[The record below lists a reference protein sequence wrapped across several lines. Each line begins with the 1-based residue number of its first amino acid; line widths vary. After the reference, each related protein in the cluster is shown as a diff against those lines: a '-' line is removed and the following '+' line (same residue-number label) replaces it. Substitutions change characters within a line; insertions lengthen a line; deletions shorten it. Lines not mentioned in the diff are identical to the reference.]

1 MSALVRLS
9 LPIRHVL
16 TYKIPSATKRM
27 TCTYLPIPIKEKHED
42 FMRKSID
49 IILKNVFEG
58 TKKDAK
64 VCNFIHPKELF
75 ETMDLELKW
84 CQSTHECMLKA
95 VEDILKYSHKTGN
108 IWFLNQIFACVD
120 PYGLIGGFLTD
131 AINVSV
137 FTYEVSPV
145 VIVMEDVILRS
156 MRKAVGWP
164 DGKGDGMFSPGGSM
178 SNGYGVNL
186 ARCYH
191 CPDLWCALLVHEE
204 SEPLSTSTTTVP
216 IKMPETIHRDFDE
229 PATYSDAIAS
239 SSSSGLSSDEEVSI
253 TKKDPIKTYVQKKPV
268 YSPSATTFEGIPTRK
283 DHEEFLRSSIEI
295 ILKHAV
301 FEGCEKRNKVLNF
314 THPKELERIFD
325 LKLRSSPGT
334 HEELLK
340 LLKDTIHHSVKPGN
354 PWFANQLFCGLDPY
368 GLIGQWLTDALN
380 PSVYTYEVAPV
391 ITLIEE
397 TVLRE
402 MRRFVGWNKGDGVFC
417 PGGSMSN
424 GYAVNIARHH
434 CCPGIK
440 VGTKELAS
448 WLDAHYSTKKFTAF
462 QGMGADNVYSIKT
475 DDRGIMIVSDLVANI
490 EKALKEG
497 AKPFLVVA
505 TAGTTVIG
513 AFDPINEIADVC
525 EKYKMWLHVDA
536 AWGGGVLMS
545 RKHRA
550 DSVTWNPHKMLVVPQ
565 QCSVFLTKHE
575 GLLAQ
580 THSLKAAYLF
590 QPDKF
595 YDTSYDTGDKHV
607 QCGRRADVLKFWFM
621 WKAKGWSGFEK
632 HVDKIFENA
641 EYFVSKIKDRPDFE
655 LIVKEPEC
663 TNEKLH
669 KIAPKMKEKMML
681 AGTMMVA
688 YQAIRGLPNF
698 WRVLFQNSA
707 MDKPDIDLLIQR
719 FEEFGK
725 DL

>member
-1 MSALVRLS
+1 
-9 LPIRHVL
+9 
-16 TYKIPSATKRM
+16 M
-27 TCTYLPIPIKEKHED
+27 TCTYLPIPVKEKHED
-42 FMRKSID
+42 LMRKSLE

-75 ETMDLELKW
+75 QTMDLELKW
-84 CQSTHECMLKA
+84 CQSTHECLLKA

-145 VIVMEDVILRS
+145 VIVMEDVILRN

-164 DGKGDGMFSPGGSM
+164 DGKGDGIFTPGGSM

-186 ARCYH
+186 ASRVAGDSSARC
-191 CPDLWCALLVHEE
+191 
-204 SEPLSTSTTTVP
+204 LSTRNPNHLVP
-216 IKMPETIHRDFDE
+216 LPLPTKMPETIHRDFDE

-253 TKKDPIKTYVQKKPV
+253 AKKDPIKTYSQKKSTF
-268 YSPSATTFEGIPTRK
+268 SPSATTFEGIPTRK

-314 THPKELERIFD
+314 QHPKDLARIFD

-397 TVLRE
+397 EVLRE

-434 CCPGIK
+434 CYPDIK
-440 VGTKELAS
+440 KKGVLAYPRLVS
-448 WLDAHYSTKKFTAF
+448 FVSEDAHYSTKKFTAF
-462 QGMGADNVYSIKT
+462 QGMGSDNVYSIKT
-475 DDRGIMIVSDLVANI
+475 DDRGIMIVSDLVENI
-490 EKALKEG
+490 ERALKEG
-497 AKPFLVVA
+497 AKPFL
-505 TAGTTVIG
+505 TQPG
-513 AFDPINEIADVC
+513 AEEYSCPENTGAR
-525 EKYKMWLHVDA
+525 WLA
-536 AWGGGVLMS
+536 S
-545 RKHRA
+545 K
-550 DSVTWNPHKMLVVPQ
+550 
-565 QCSVFLTKHE
+565 
-575 GLLAQ
+575 
-580 THSLKAAYLF
+580 
-590 QPDKF
+590 
-595 YDTSYDTGDKHV
+595 GDKHV

-641 EYFVSKIKDRPDFE
+641 EYFVNKINKRPDFE
-655 LIVKEPEC
+655 LIVNEPEC
-663 TNEKLH
+663 TNVCFFYLPPSIRNMDKNDPTYKEKLH
-669 KIAPKMKEKMML
+669 KIAPKMKERMML

-719 FEEFGK
+719 FEDFGK